1 MLQQSC
7 KYSNVGKNLA
17 DFALTAEGANAVKET
32 LKEVLKLKGQ
42 QLLSPQ
48 FRLRL
53 PAQTAPGNS
62 SGGAGAAVVVLR
74 AHSFH
79 NPYSDE
85 LEFVIGKLRVL
96 ETPLVT
102 PASSAAAAAA
112 SSSGSTAAASSVAPI
127 GGAGVGMQYALVQP
141 KQDFPSLVDLS
152 YAAGVSALEAQEEA
166 AGAGGASGQDFYSEW
181 PPAQTQAAARLS
193 AEQHPHFAS
202 NLYSATAAAAASD
215 YVHPSQA
222 LVLPTYQPPFLSSP
236 THLDQPTLANP
247 YRLAPSQFLNAA
259 GKYMYLYK

>member
-1 MLQQSC
+1 M
-7 KYSNVGKNLA
+7 
-17 DFALTAEGANAVKET
+17 
-32 LKEVLKLKGQ
+32 LKLKGQ

-53 PAQTAPGNS
+53 PAHTAPVNA

-74 AHSFH
+74 VHSFH

-112 SSSGSTAAASSVAPI
+112 SSSAAAAASSVAPI
-127 GGAGVGMQYALVQP
+127 GSAGLGMQYALVQP

-152 YAAGVSALEAQEEA
+152 YAAGASALEAQEEA
-166 AGAGGASGQDFYSEW
+166 AGAGGPSGQDFYSEW
-181 PPAQTQAAARLS
+181 PPAQTQATARLS

-222 LVLPTYQPPFLSSP
+222 VVLPTYQPPFLSSP
-236 THLDQPTLANP
+236 THLDQPALANP

-259 GKYMYLYK
+259 GKNTCTCKNKPL